1 MRVTMF
7 WTKRRVKGSIPGC
20 QATNIEGVSK
30 MTCDMGTEKCTGLTV
45 PTTKVI
51 GITGSKREKAN

>member
-7 WTKRRVKGSIPGC
+7 WTKKRVKGSIPGC

-30 MTCDMGTEKCTGLTV
+30 MTSDMGTEKCIGWTV
-45 PTTKVI
+45 HTTKGT
-51 GITGSKREKAN
+51 GITESKKEKEN